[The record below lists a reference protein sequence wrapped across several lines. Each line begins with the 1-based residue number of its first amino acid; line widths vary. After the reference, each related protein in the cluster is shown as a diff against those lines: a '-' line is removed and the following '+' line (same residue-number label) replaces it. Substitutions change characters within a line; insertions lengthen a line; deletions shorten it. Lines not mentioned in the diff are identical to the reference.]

1 MATQTSLFF
10 MVCLARGHQD
20 LEAMVAGPNR
30 SRFINIS
37 LAIGFL
43 SHPLVASAPEK
54 ISKCLC
60 LLSGI
65 DLGKE
70 YRHTW
75 APWRSFLVKMILLSI
90 FPGRLNCTLSIR
102 SPNSFPATGIRA
114 SFIQL
119 FGEKH
124 ARAEEI

>member
-54 ISKCLC
+54 ISKRAYACYRE
-60 LLSGI
+60 SIWARNI
-65 DLGKE
+65 DTLG
-70 YRHTW
+70 HLGGAFW
-75 APWRSFLVKMILLSI
+75 
-90 FPGRLNCTLSIR
+90 
-102 SPNSFPATGIRA
+102 
-114 SFIQL
+114 
-119 FGEKH
+119 
-124 ARAEEI
+124 